1 MNITLKKQRDFDPAA
16 FLAKAGLG
24 REIVHQLV
32 NNRQP
37 NILTKQTF
45 PVYSGDSRLRHPGR
59 VVDPETEALAT
70 ISVLP
75 VILPPSVV
83 GTAASAMIVWFL
95 LGVKAA
101 ILSAALPENGASRT
115 LVGPKVY
122 KHRAKFIKNEASQGT

>member
-37 NILTKQTF
+37 NILTKQIF

-59 VVDPETEALAT
+59 VRRR
-70 ISVLP
+70 S
-75 VILPPSVV
+75 
-83 GTAASAMIVWFL
+83 
-95 LGVKAA
+95 
-101 ILSAALPENGASRT
+101 
-115 LVGPKVY
+115 
-122 KHRAKFIKNEASQGT
+122 